1 MFRGA
6 TRADLDRILQ
16 IYDRARSLMAETG
29 NPTQWGGGYPPR
41 ELLEE
46 DITSNRLF
54 VYVVNGQLGRC
65 SPLCWG
71 QTPPMPPLRTA
82 GG

>member
-16 IYDRARSLMAETG
+16 IYDHARSLMAETG

-46 DITSNRLF
+46 DITSDRKS
-54 VYVVNGQLGRC
+54 VV
-65 SPLCWG
+65 
-71 QTPPMPPLRTA
+71 
-82 GG
+82 